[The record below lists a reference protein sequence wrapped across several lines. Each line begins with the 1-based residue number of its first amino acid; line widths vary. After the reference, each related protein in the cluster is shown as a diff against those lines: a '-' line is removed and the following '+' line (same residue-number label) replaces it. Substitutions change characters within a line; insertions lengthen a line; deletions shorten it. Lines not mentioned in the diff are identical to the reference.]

1 MTIVLYNCVAEKD
14 RLDKSSGLTQVTTLT
29 GYLREKTN
37 VTDPEIVIE
46 QSNLPTFNYFYI
58 QDFNRYYFL
67 TDIISVSTGLWRISG
82 HVDVLYSFRLSIEGL
97 QVKVARNEYD
107 YNLMLQDNKR
117 LCQNK
122 YHLTTTPITQTNPTD
137 FAFTLPSCNDSTEL
151 VNALAERRFI
161 INSLR

>member
-46 QSNLPTFNYFYI
+46 QNNLPTFNYFFI

-67 TDIISVSTGLWRISG
+67 TDIISVSTGLWKISG
-82 HVDVLYSFRLSIEGL
+82 HVDVLYSFRLSIQLL
-97 QVKVARNEYD
+97 QVKASRNEYD
-107 YNLMLQDNKR
+107 YNLMLQDNNR

-122 YHLTTTPITQTNPTD
+122 YHLTTTPITND
-137 FAFTLPSCNDSTEL
+137 SADDMLFSLPSCNDASEL
-151 VNALAERRFI
+151 VTALTERRFI

>member
-29 GYLREKTN
+29 GYLRERTN

-46 QSNLPTFNYFYI
+46 QNNLPTFNYFFI

-67 TDIISVSTGLWRISG
+67 TDIVSVSTGLWRISG
-82 HVDVLYSFRLSIEGL
+82 HVDVLYSFRLSIQGL

-107 YNLMLQDNKR
+107 YDLLLEDKKRVDVCKYDLQILEPSNAGLYFSYPSTFDADTDEYRYML
-117 LCQNK
+117 
-122 YHLTTTPITQTNPTD
+122 ISM
-137 FAFTLPSCNDSTEL
+137 A
-151 VNALAERRFI
+151 
-161 INSLR
+161 